1 MIKKNII
8 LRTSNELG
16 NQMFMYASA
25 LNISKKLNRNLLI
38 DNETAF
44 LLSKNISSYGLNH
57 FNISSP
63 MAPENLKFKNIKG
76 YLKRKFFIKTDFL
89 RFKKKFY
96 IETKNTNKITQFNFN
111 FLSKSYENNL
121 FIEGHYESE
130 KYFLDIKDEI
140 KKEFQFKDYEILKN
154 NNLFRN
160 IYNSNSVAI
169 CLRQKRFIEG
179 KGKSNSS
186 NIKKSDNFT
195 LEQINYINKAAELLK
210 GKIENPQFFLW
221 SNDIENLPTNKF
233 NFNFT
238 KINPIKINNNLDH
251 RILSLYLM
259 SFCKHFIVTTS
270 TFNWWGAWL
279 SKNENKIIMRPSS
292 IFFSKFKTNNIDFWP
307 DNWEKIDPTF

>member
-25 LNISKKLNRNLLI
+25 FNISKKLNRNLLI

-63 MAPENLKFKNIKG
+63 MAPENLKFKNVKG

-89 RFKKKFY
+89 RLKKKFY
-96 IETKNTNKITQFNFN
+96 IEPKDTNKITQFNFD
-111 FLSKSYENNL
+111 FLSKSYENDL

-140 KKEFQFKDYEILKN
+140 KKEFQFKNCEILKN
-154 NNLFRN
+154 NNLFRDIN
-160 IYNSNSVAI
+160 NSNSVAI

-179 KGKSNSS
+179 KGKLNSS
-186 NIKKSDNFT
+186 NMEKSDNFT
-195 LEQINYINKAAELLK
+195 LEQINYINKAVELLK
-210 GKIENPQFFLW
+210 GKLETPKFFLW
-221 SNDIENLPTNKF
+221 SNDIENLPTNKL
-233 NFNFT
+233 NFNFI
-238 KINPIKINNNLDH
+238 KINPIKINNNIDH
-251 RILSLYLM
+251 RILSLFLM

>member
-1 MIKKNII
+1 M
-8 LRTSNELG
+8 
-16 NQMFMYASA
+16 
-25 LNISKKLNRNLLI
+25 
-38 DNETAF
+38 
-44 LLSKNISSYGLNH
+44 
-57 FNISSP
+57 
-63 MAPENLKFKNIKG
+63 
-76 YLKRKFFIKTDFL
+76 
-89 RFKKKFY
+89 
-96 IETKNTNKITQFNFN
+96 
-111 FLSKSYENNL
+111 
-121 FIEGHYESE
+121 
-130 KYFLDIKDEI
+130 
-140 KKEFQFKDYEILKN
+140 
-154 NNLFRN
+154 
-160 IYNSNSVAI
+160 
-169 CLRQKRFIEG
+169 RQKRFIEG